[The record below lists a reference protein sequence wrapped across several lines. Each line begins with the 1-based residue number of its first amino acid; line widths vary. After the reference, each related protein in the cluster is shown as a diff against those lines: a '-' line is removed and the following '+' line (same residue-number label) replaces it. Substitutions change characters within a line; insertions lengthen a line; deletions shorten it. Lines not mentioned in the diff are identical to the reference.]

1 MRDRL
6 THRGPDGKGLETL
19 DTAIFGHTRLA
30 VIDTSDAGAQPMR
43 SSCGRKLLVY
53 NGELYNDQELRREL
67 SALGVRFAGHCDAET
82 VLHVLDRFGRAGIAR
97 LRGMFALAWYD
108 AKERELLL
116 ARDALGVK
124 PLYWWTS
131 GSEIAFAS
139 EIPALLRHPAIPVEP
154 DLRAISAYL
163 STIRTTCGEHTLFEG
178 VRTLEPGA
186 VLRFDLDHAPLR
198 PEVSSLWMRAEEPL
212 DEASGVELLRE
223 AMRDSV
229 SRHLRSDVP
238 ACVLL
243 SGGLDSTILA
253 ALARGMGGPGQSY
266 CAGVLDGSSESPDFA
281 FAHRAAAEL
290 GMAHTEVAVNEAKFQ
305 QRWRELVERLG
316 VPLSTPNEVA
326 IHEVARRLRRDG
338 HIVAISGEGA
348 DELFAGYELPMR
360 RLFEHVEA
368 GNPEPWLAQI
378 DQNAWIPRGAKPAI
392 LRGKVVGAI
401 DSDALLVESSRRAW
415 HDAVAQQPDAGPL
428 AQHLAMQ
435 RRTNLDNLL
444 RRLDTATMLAGVEGR
459 TPFAD
464 AIIARLADRLP
475 IASKFSVLAP
485 AAVGPGGQAE
495 VVVETKRILRR
506 AFEGMVPRDIL
517 ERPKA
522 SFPLPFQA
530 WMGAQAERLRTSA
543 FACELFTEASRL
555 HVAQQPETMWH
566 LAWPMLNL
574 TIWGDALWG

>member
-6 THRGPDGKGLETL
+6 VHRGPDGKGLQRL
-19 DTAIFGHTRLA
+19 GSAIFGHTRLA

-43 SSCGRKLLVY
+43 SPCGSKLLVY
-53 NGELYNDQELRREL
+53 NGELYNDLELRREL
-67 SALGVRFAGHCDAET
+67 ASMGVRFTGHCDAET
-82 VLHVLDRFGRAGIAR
+82 VLHTLDRFGIAGLHR

-108 AKERELLL
+108 AQAQELVL
-116 ARDALGVK
+116 ARDPLGVK

-131 GSEIAFAS
+131 GSELAFAS

-154 DLRAISAYL
+154 DLRTISAYL
-163 STIRTTCGEHTLFEG
+163 TTIRTTCGDHTLFEG

-186 VLRFDLDHAPLR
+186 VLRFDLANSPLR
-198 PEVSSLWMRAEEPL
+198 PSVGTLWSRAGEPL
-212 DEASGVELLRE
+212 DESAGVDLLRE

-229 SRHLRSDVP
+229 ARHLRSDVP

-253 ALARGMGGPGQSY
+253 ALSRELGGPGESY

-281 FAHRAAAEL
+281 FAHRVAGEL
-290 GMAHTEVAVNEAKFQ
+290 GLSHTEVAVNEARFQ
-305 QRWRELVERLG
+305 QRWGELVERLG

-360 RLFEHVEA
+360 RLFEHVES
-368 GNPEPWLAQI
+368 GNAEPWLAQV
-378 DQNAWIPRGAKPAI
+378 DQNAWIGRGAKRAV
-392 LRGKVVGAI
+392 LRGKVA
-401 DSDALLVESSRRAW
+401 DSLDDDALLVDSARRAW
-415 HDAVAQQPDAGPL
+415 HDAVAQQPDSGPL

-464 AIIARLADRLP
+464 VAVAQLADRLP
-475 IASKFSVLAP
+475 ITSKFSALTP
-485 AAVGPGGQAE
+485 AAVGSDGPAE
-495 VVVETKRILRR
+495 MVVETKRILRR
-506 AFEGMVPRDIL
+506 AFEGIVPREVI

-530 WMGAQAERLRTSA
+530 WMGAQAPRLRTSA
-543 FACELFTEASRL
+543 FAGELFTEAARL
-555 HVAQQPETMWH
+555 HVAQQPDTMWH